1 MTEGRRKDRYGVF
14 VKRIRSLPGR
24 LLLSL
29 LAIHLVLAPLLVI
42 FVFRMA
48 EQNYQDRFIDQSR
61 SDAQWVQTRLES
73 RAIDSWNVQALLDDL
88 VLNPFRQSVQ
98 LFDSDGIRIAGAGSL
113 LDASVH
119 DLPEDFGFGQHG
131 DGLYWIA
138 QPLRDDT
145 DRTLHTLRIAYD
157 EAPISK
163 DINRLYSR
171 SMQLA
176 AGYLLLVVA
185 AVAAFGNYLSRAL
198 RQIGSAAHRIATGH
212 IHDRFRPS
220 GNATE
225 IVELAADL
233 EHMRAD
239 LVNRGQLLEEQRL
252 YLRMLLDHIA
262 EGVVTF
268 DFDGRIETCNPAAL
282 EIFGYQPEQAAEL
295 VISDWLP
302 GLRMPPT
309 TDADYPAQQHL
320 GQRRDGSFITVE
332 LTFSM
337 TAHQDKQGYLAL
349 IRDISERKRIENEHR
364 KNSEEL
370 AHARRLS
377 SLGEMAASLAHELNQ
392 PLAAITLYIQGGL
405 RRLTSAPGKLCDI
418 REALE
423 NAGRQAQ
430 RAGDIIER
438 IRGYVKKAPLRVVPT
453 DINQLV
459 HKAAQLME
467 TETIGSIT
475 GIRFELC
482 EHLQPVALDPVQI
495 QQVLVN
501 LISNG
506 IEAMKTTP
514 APERLL
520 TVRTGCNA
528 QHVNIAVE
536 DRGCG
541 ISADIADRLF
551 EPFVSGRRDGI
562 GLGLAISRS
571 IAEKHGGSLDFKARA
586 GGGTVFTVALPLP
599 GTQQA
604 P

>member
-1 MTEGRRKDRYGVF
+1 MTEGWRKDRYGVF

-29 LAIHLVLAPLLVI
+29 LAIHLVLVPLLVV

-73 RAIDSWNVQALLDDL
+73 SSIDARNVQALLDDL

-98 LFDSDGIRIAGAGSL
+98 LFDADGIRIAGAGSL
-113 LDASVH
+113 LDVSVRE
-119 DLPEDFGFGQHG
+119 LPEDYGFGQHG
-131 DGLYWIA
+131 DGLYWIV
-138 QPLRDDT
+138 QPLRDNT
-145 DRTLHTLRIAYD
+145 DRSLHTLRVAYD
-157 EAPISK
+157 EAPVSK
-163 DINRLYSR
+163 DISRLYSR

-185 AVAAFGNYLSRAL
+185 AVAVFGNYLSRAL

-220 GNATE
+220 GSATE

-239 LVNRGQLLEEQRL
+239 LVKRGQLLEEQRL

-282 EIFGYQPEQAAEL
+282 DIFGYRPEQAGEL
-295 VISDWLP
+295 MISDWLP

-309 TDADYPAQQHL
+309 TDGDYPAQQHL

-337 TAHQDKQGYLAL
+337 TTHQDRQGYLAL
-349 IRDISERKRIENEHR
+349 IRDISERKRIEDEHR

-377 SLGEMAASLAHELNQ
+377 SLGEMAASLAHEINQ
-392 PLAAITLYIQGGL
+392 PLAAINLYIQGGL
-405 RRLTSAPGKLCDI
+405 RRLTGTPDKLSDI
-418 REALE
+418 RQALE
-423 NAGRQAQ
+423 NASQQAQ

-438 IRGYVKKAPLRVVPT
+438 IRGYVKKTPLRVVPT
-453 DINQLV
+453 DINQLIRKV
-459 HKAAQLME
+459 AHLVE
-467 TETIGSIT
+467 TETIGSVT
-475 GIRFELC
+475 GIQFELSG
-482 EHLQPVALDPVQI
+482 HLPPVALDPVQI

-520 TVRTGCNA
+520 TIRTGCDA
-528 QHVNIAVE
+528 QHVSLAVE
-536 DRGCG
+536 DRGRG

-586 GGGTVFTVALPLP
+586 GGGTVFLVTLPLP